1 MPPIEAPLV
10 AVLAQSY
17 AGVLPVLF
25 DVVGVTRWGR
35 ITHGARELLDK
46 PHVRLFFRREGVVH
60 KVAFST
66 WRLEASIER
75 HTAILS

>member
-10 AVLAQSY
+10 AVLAQSH

-35 ITHGARELLDK
+35 ITHRARKLFDK
-46 PHVRLFFRREGVVH
+46 PHVRSFLRREGVVH